1 MKRSEVG
8 LPSKWPIIHRC
19 ESTTMQAVFFD
30 AVDTLR
36 VGSTETPKYDDDEVL
51 LRVRSAGICG
61 TDIHILKGEYGGYF
75 PVIPGHEFSGEV
87 IEVGKRVTRLVPGDR
102 VTVHPGAGYGVSA
115 PGGFEDFVKVRER
128 NAFKIGDLTYDE
140 GALIEPLAC
149 VINGIDT
156 VGVNLGDEVL
166 VVGAG
171 PIGLL
176 LMQVAKLA
184 GAQLV
189 AVADIASEKLTK
201 AKELG
206 ADEVFDASHN
216 LKEQLL
222 EAHPRRFHLTIDAT
236 GNPSAQEQMLGFT
249 RSGGRFL
256 LFGVAAPDATMKVE
270 PYDIFYRE
278 LKIVG
283 VHSFGNKFERAVG
296 LAKSRRVNLAEII
309 SHHFPL
315 AQFEEAIDLTRSPE
329 PSLKIIMHPDGTA

>member
-1 MKRSEVG
+1 
-8 LPSKWPIIHRC
+8 
-19 ESTTMQAVFFD
+19 MQAVFFD
-30 AVDTLR
+30 AIDTLR
-36 VGSTETPKYDDDEVL
+36 VGTTEIPKHGDDEVL
-51 LRVRSAGICG
+51 LKVHSAGICG
-61 TDIHILKGEYGGYF
+61 TDLHILKGEYGGYF

-87 IEVGKRVTRLVPGDR
+87 IEVGKSVTRLVPGDR

-115 PGGFEDFVKVRER
+115 PGGFEDYARVRER

-140 GALIEPLAC
+140 GALVEPLAC

-176 LMQVAKLA
+176 LMQAAKLA
-184 GAQLV
+184 GAQSV
-189 AVADIASEKLTK
+189 AVADIAAEKLTR

-206 ADEVFDASHN
+206 ADEVFDANHN

-222 EAHPRRFHLTIDAT
+222 DAHPRKFHLTIDAT
-236 GNPSAQEQMLGFT
+236 GNPRAQEQMLGFT
-249 RSGGRFL
+249 RWGGRFL
-256 LFGVAAPDATMKVE
+256 LFGVTAPDATMTVE

-283 VHSFGNKFERAVG
+283 VHSFGDKFERAVG
-296 LAKSRRVNLAEII
+296 LAKSRRVNLTAII

-315 AQFEEAIDLTRSPE
+315 VQFPDALDLIHSPE
-329 PSLKIIMHPDGTA
+329 PSFKILMHPQGDA

>member
-1 MKRSEVG
+1 MQSTLCASDQQKRPNTMTTRYYSESV
-8 LPSKWPIIHRC
+8 
-19 ESTTMQAVFFD
+19 
-30 AVDTLR
+30 
-36 VGSTETPKYDDDEVL
+36 
-51 LRVRSAGICG
+51 SAGICG

-87 IEVGKRVTRLVPGDR
+87 IEVGKRGTRLVPGDR

-184 GAQLV
+184 GAQSV
-189 AVADIASEKLTK
+189 A
-201 AKELG
+201 G
-206 ADEVFDASHN
+206 
-216 LKEQLL
+216 
-222 EAHPRRFHLTIDAT
+222 RRYCQRKIDQ
-236 GNPSAQEQMLGFT
+236 G
-249 RSGGRFL
+249 
-256 LFGVAAPDATMKVE
+256 
-270 PYDIFYRE
+270 
-278 LKIVG
+278 
-283 VHSFGNKFERAVG
+283 ERIG
-296 LAKSRRVNLAEII
+296 SRR
-309 SHHFPL
+309 
-315 AQFEEAIDLTRSPE
+315 
-329 PSLKIIMHPDGTA
+329 SL

>member
-1 MKRSEVG
+1 M
-8 LPSKWPIIHRC
+8 L
-19 ESTTMQAVFFD
+19 AVFFD
-30 AVDTLR
+30 AIDTLR
-36 VGSTETPKYDDDEVL
+36 IGTTEIPKYGDDEIL
-51 LRVRSAGICG
+51 LKVHSAGICG
-61 TDIHILKGEYGGYF
+61 TDLHILKGEYGGYF

-87 IEVGKRVTRLVPGDR
+87 IEVGRNVTTLVPGGR
-102 VTVHPGAGYGVSA
+102 VTVHPGAGYSVYGVSA
-115 PGGFEDFVKVRER
+115 SGGFEDFVSVRER
-128 NAFKIGDLTYDE
+128 SAFKIGNLTYDE
-140 GALIEPLAC
+140 GALVEPLAC

-184 GAQLV
+184 GALSV
-189 AVADIASEKLTK
+189 AVADIAAEKLTK

-222 EAHPRRFHLTIDAT
+222 EAHPERFHLTIDAT
-236 GNPSAQEQMLGFT
+236 GNPSAQEQILGFT

-256 LFGVAAPDATMKVE
+256 LFGVAAPDATMSVE

-283 VHSFGNKFERAVG
+283 VHSFGDKFGRAVE
-296 LAKSRRVNLAEII
+296 LAKSRRVKLTEII

-315 AQFEEAIDLTRSPE
+315 VRFQEALDLTRSDE
-329 PSLKIIMHPDGTA
+329 PSFKIIMHPDGDA